1 MLDCSNNCNPANS
14 LYSKNHNHYP
24 EENQERRLNVEWQKA
39 LLYIGIG
46 AIFVLSCF
54 LCYCA
59 GDNNKSKDLERLE
72 QQAAEYRATIAKLT
86 DSITDLNSRLASIAK
101 QYSDIIDSLREIK
114 EGSGRLTED
123 LQRSAELNSGIIEA
137 IRGLREDSERYIK
150 EASAGNTTIPNRNHN
165 LRKHK
170 SS

>member
-1 MLDCSNNCNPANS
+1 MYNL
-14 LYSKNHNHYP
+14 YP
-24 EENQERRLNVEWQKA
+24 EETQERRLNVEWQKA

-46 AIFVLSCF
+46 AVFVLSCF

-59 GDNNKSKDLERLE
+59 GNNNRSQDMERLE
-72 QQAAEYRATIAKLT
+72 QQAIEYRTTIAKLT
-86 DSITDLNSRLASIAK
+86 DANTELNSRLASFARE
-101 QYSDIIDSLREIK
+101 YNSLIDSIREIK

-137 IRGLREDSERYIK
+137 IRQLREDSERYFK
-150 EASAGNTTIPNRNHN
+150 EASTGNTTLSNRNHR

-170 SS
+170 SN

>member
-1 MLDCSNNCNPANS
+1 MYN
-14 LYSKNHNHYP
+14 LYS
-24 EENQERRLNVEWQKA
+24 EETQERRLNVEWQKA

-46 AIFVLSCF
+46 AIFILSCF

-59 GDNNKSKDLERLE
+59 GNNTRSQDMERLE
-72 QQAAEYRATIAKLT
+72 QQATEYRATIFKLT
-86 DSITDLNSRLASIAK
+86 DSITELNSRLTSFAREYNSL
-101 QYSDIIDSLREIK
+101 IDSIREIK

-137 IRGLREDSERYIK
+137 IRGLRAESERYFK
-150 EASAGNTTIPNRNHN
+150 EASAGNTTLSNRNHN

-170 SS
+170 SN